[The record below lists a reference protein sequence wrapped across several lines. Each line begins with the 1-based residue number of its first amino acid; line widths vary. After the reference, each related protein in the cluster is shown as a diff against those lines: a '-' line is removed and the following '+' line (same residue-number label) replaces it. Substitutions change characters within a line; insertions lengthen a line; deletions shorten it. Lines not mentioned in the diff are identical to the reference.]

1 MLIQMILTIWLLAL
15 IYFTNHFRRE
25 GRIAQQRI
33 FSVFLIVWATLG
45 IIYYNVWAY
54 TSGYLEQASSQWQTY
69 LPAAFFSICAGLGIY
84 YLLLTFGKFR
94 VMAEKNQQ
102 QTDKQRASKQ
112 KNKQKK
118 SAGSKQPQRKK

>member
-1 MLIQMILTIWLLAL
+1 MLIQLILTSWLLAL

-69 LPAAFFSICAGLGIY
+69 LPAAFSP
-84 YLLLTFGKFR
+84 
-94 VMAEKNQQ
+94 
-102 QTDKQRASKQ
+102 
-112 KNKQKK
+112 
-118 SAGSKQPQRKK
+118 SAPVWVFTTCC

>member
-45 IIYYNVWAY
+45 II
-54 TSGYLEQASSQWQTY
+54 
-69 LPAAFFSICAGLGIY
+69 
-84 YLLLTFGKFR
+84 
-94 VMAEKNQQ
+94 
-102 QTDKQRASKQ
+102 
-112 KNKQKK
+112 
-118 SAGSKQPQRKK
+118 